1 MMTDNKVTLW
11 HYDEKSG
18 RYEKNVYRAKVFF
31 EDRLAKNGIKQ
42 KGYYSGSRATVR
54 IPMAE
59 QPFVCL
65 GDYMRLGECLED
77 APDRIA
83 DLKVA
88 MITENYRGTNP
99 HLKVFCGRA
108 SERS

>member
-1 MMTDNKVTLW
+1 MMTDTKVTLW

-18 RYEKNVYRAKVFF
+18 GYDKNVYRAKVFF
-31 EDRLAKNGIKQ
+31 EDRLAKSGIKQ

-65 GDYMRLGECLED
+65 GDYMRLGECED
-77 APDRIA
+77 IAPERIA
-83 DLKVA
+83 DLKV
-88 MITENYRGTNP
+88 TKVTQNYRGTNP
-99 HLKVFCGRA
+99 HIKVFCGRA